1 VTNEYGERQDQ
12 ARKDDRDDRRAT
24 RDPDLLPDEVLDRV
38 QGRVLDPATALTVAG
53 VEPRPTTYVGPALLI
68 ADDRFADVFDTLQRA
83 AGELG
88 WVVEEDPNYP
98 PPRVRVDDDGVPVRD
113 QRTESGLVAAADDG
127 FAPALRR
134 VVISVQSRTAQ
145 NSPDAWA
152 LLQQAR
158 AAADDLDALTGVGLD
173 HVIEVHKPRRKKP
186 HWTPNPA
193 PHWTPNPDSPLGSYG
208 FQGSGGRQPVAY
220 AGPRPSRSDKVQGER
235 PVVAILDSGCGEH
248 PWLGFVRRNV
258 TIDGKAIGYVGTAD
272 DPEVGGDY
280 VGPLDGGLD
289 PISGHGTFIAGLVH
303 QRCPDADI
311 ISWRVVDSDGPVVE
325 SFALDTLR
333 QVVELVERHAD
344 GRAGGM
350 RIDVLNLSMGYY
362 HETPEDRLED
372 PTLKRLLRRLG
383 KCGVAVVCS
392 AGNDATARKLY
403 PAAYAPKNGEEPPA
417 DLDYVPVTSV
427 GADNPNR
434 TVALFSNTGNWVRC
448 YAPGAAVLST
458 MPPFEGGLLPMAR
471 TTAAGLDRESM
482 DPDDYRAID
491 ELTGEVS
498 GGFALWSGTSFAA
511 PVIAGEIAAELLGG
525 IPSVGGSAADVVK
538 RAGVAVEAVVS
549 KATSWK
555 RAHGDGTASEGSAGE

>member
-1 VTNEYGERQDQ
+1 MTNEYGERQDQ
-12 ARKDDRDDRRAT
+12 ARRDDREDRRAT

-38 QGRVLDPATALTVAG
+38 QGRVLDPATALTVRG

-68 ADDRFADVFDTLQRA
+68 ADDRFTEVFAALQSA

-98 PPRVRVDDDGVPVRD
+98 PPRVRVDDRGQAVRD
-113 QRTESGLVAAADDG
+113 DGSDDGLVASTDDG
-127 FAPALRR
+127 FSPALHRI
-134 VVISVQSRTAQ
+134 VISVQSRTAQ
-145 NSPDAWA
+145 NAPDAWA

-158 AAADDLDALTGVGLD
+158 AAAKDVEELAGVGLD
-173 HVIEVHKPRRKKP
+173 HVIEIHKPRRKKP
-186 HWTPNPA
+186 HWSPNPA
-193 PHWTPNPDSPLGSYG
+193 PHWSPNPDSPLGSYG
-208 FQGSGGRQPVAY
+208 FQGSGGRQPIAY
-220 AGPRPSRSDKVQGER
+220 AGPRPARSDQVQGER
-235 PVVAILDSGCGEH
+235 PVVAILDSGCGQH
-248 PWLGFVRRNV
+248 PWLDFVQRHV
-258 TIDGKAIGYVGTAD
+258 SLDGKAIGYVGVAD

-311 ISWRVVDSDGPVVE
+311 VTWRVVDSDGPVLE
-325 SFALDTLR
+325 SLALDTLR

-344 GRAGGM
+344 GRPGGI

-383 KCGVAVVCS
+383 RCGVAVVCS

-403 PAAYAPKNGEEPPA
+403 PAAYAPKNGESLPA

-427 GADNPNR
+427 GADNPNG

-448 YAPGAAVLST
+448 YAPGAAVMST

-471 TTAAGLDRESM
+471 TAAAGFDRESM
-482 DPDDYRAID
+482 DPDDYRALD
-491 ELTGEVS
+491 ELTGEIS

-511 PVIAGEIAAELLGG
+511 PVIAGEIARQLLGA
-525 IPSVGGSAADVVK
+525 IPSSGDTADAAVK
-538 RAGVAVEAVVS
+538 RTGAAVDAVVA

-555 RAHGDGTASEGSAGE
+555 RAHGG